1 MASTTERSRNF
12 SMAEVSIAAAVIASI
27 NDLPVSNH
35 QGSNLALPWNP
46 EARSVDEELNI
57 AASKLRDLHGKQREL
72 SQAVSNGTPFER
84 PKSGRMRPPKQ
95 AKEDLHLQ
103 PTRAAKMLDLTQD
116 SRYKELLASLE
127 ATASDEEEEVAAVNF
142 GFAQMR
148 EQNSQIWKQQFRQN
162 VRNLMDAV
170 MMTPSP
176 EMAEKQLAE
185 AHEWFMRCRHPSS
198 SSRRGSSAGAHFNTY
213 LEDEPRDR
221 PLPGSAFFNPPTEAI
236 LAQSE
241 STMQSTMTQVQ
252 EVGGRPVSAVR
263 LASAKERLKEYT
275 TKQIVRPLTARGLK
289 AVSDYRNC
297 DTPDCYERPVT
308 PSTAYGGYSAR
319 SIASARS
326 TPTPSLGSR
335 PTSAASHFTAYSARG
350 PGTGPP
356 SNVVTPRLGY
366 PSRLQRPMSAFSV
379 ASSDRQE
386 AFSVIPDYS
395 TSTDDTMPARLAP
408 YPSTEAEIRM
418 EERWLIRRNQD
429 IANQVVVR
437 EQRSVVREWAERRAR
452 VEEEIARNTEA
463 ARYQSDL
470 QRRCYVAPQDALE
483 DIAPT
488 VPENEAQSQQ
498 LSSPSTL
505 KGFASRGQ
513 RQEDIPR
520 FNVVRPKTFNQA
532 ARFEEEPS
540 KPKKAAPLNAR
551 IAHLRRI
558 HAGLIGNEHDA
569 MRDNSSDEDEG
580 KPMLQQ
586 AMLSAYV
593 GDQKASVPKMEDD
606 ADVLIGVCDWW
617 QAMHGMERPT
627 LADSGINM
635 EEVRFNQM
643 KEVEKI
649 KRVFAQRNCPIN
661 VAVLERALVMPQHQ
675 LQPGALSGNVLFNTK
690 AHLLSNPFAAK
701 GKAKKKKPTSKKGK
715 KKDSKGSENKTAQS
729 KTRNPSPKKGK

>member
-1 MASTTERSRNF
+1 M
-12 SMAEVSIAAAVIASI
+12 
-27 NDLPVSNH
+27 
-35 QGSNLALPWNP
+35 
-46 EARSVDEELNI
+46 LN
-57 AASKLRDLHGKQREL
+57 
-72 SQAVSNGTPFER
+72 
-84 PKSGRMRPPKQ
+84 
-95 AKEDLHLQ
+95 
-103 PTRAAKMLDLTQD
+103 LTQD
-116 SRYKELLASLE
+116 FRYKELLASLE
-127 ATASDEEEEVAAVNF
+127 DTASDEEEVAAVNF

-148 EQNSQIWKQQFRQN
+148 EQNTLIWKQQFRQN

-198 SSRRGSSAGAHFNTY
+198 SSRRGSSPGPHFNNY

-221 PLPGSAFFNPPTEAI
+221 PLPGSAFFNPPSEAI

-289 AVSDYRNC
+289 AASDYRNC
-297 DTPDCYERPVT
+297 DTPDCYERPIT
-308 PSTAYGGYSAR
+308 PSTATGGYSAR

-326 TPTPSLGSR
+326 TPTPTLGSR
-335 PTSAASHFTAYSARG
+335 PTSAASHFTANSAR
-350 PGTGPP
+350 GPP
-356 SNVVTPRLGY
+356 SNVVTPRVGY
-366 PSRLQRPMSAFSV
+366 PSRFQRPMSAFSV
-379 ASSDRQE
+379 ASADRQE

-395 TSTDDTMPARLAP
+395 TSTDDTMPARPAP
-408 YPSTEAEIRM
+408 YPSTEAEVRM

-429 IANQVVVR
+429 IANQVVAR
-437 EQRSVVREWAERRAR
+437 EQRTVVREWAERRAR

-488 VPENEAQSQQ
+488 VPENETQQ

-505 KGFASRGQ
+505 KKFPERGQ
-513 RQEDIPR
+513 REDDIPR
-520 FNVVRPKTFNQA
+520 FNVVRPKSFNQA
-532 ARFEEEPS
+532 ARFEEEPN

-569 MRDNSSDEDEG
+569 VRNDSSDEDEG
-580 KPMLQQ
+580 KPMLKQ

-593 GDQKASVPKMEDD
+593 GDLKASVPKMEDD

-617 QAMHGMERPT
+617 QAMHAVDRPT
-627 LADSGINM
+627 LADSGITM

-661 VAVLERALVMPQHQ
+661 AAVLERALVMPQHQ

-715 KKDSKGSENKTAQS
+715 KKDPKASENKTSQS
-729 KTRNPSPKKGK
+729 KTRNSSPKKGR